1 VIVRTVSAIAF
12 SIALTQITI
21 AEANPICG
29 MKYVSPSQ
37 VEKVLKRQK
46 KLSPNAI
53 DPLYTS
59 YLDQSS
65 RTEIVLWAFTRS
77 GNPSHP
83 SVICRKMTLESKGWM
98 MRMDARCGGPKAAC
112 DKMVSDF
119 SELNRKISQEFQ
131 KKPN

>member
-1 VIVRTVSAIAF
+1 VIARTSSAIAF
-12 SIALTQITI
+12 SIALNQVTT

-29 MKYVSPSQ
+29 LKYISPSQ
-37 VEKVLKRQK
+37 VEKTLKRQK
-46 KLSPNAI
+46 KLSPNSA
-53 DPLYTS
+53 DSLYTS
-59 YLDQSS
+59 YLDQSL

-83 SVICRKMTLESKGWM
+83 SVICRRMTLESNGWM

-119 SELNRKISQEFQ
+119 SELNRKISQDLQ
-131 KKPN
+131 K

>member
-1 VIVRTVSAIAF
+1 VIARTLAIVF
-12 SIALTQITI
+12 SIALNQVTA

-29 MKYVSPSQ
+29 LKYVSPSQ

-46 KLSPNAI
+46 KLSPNSA
-53 DPLYTS
+53 DSLYTS

-83 SVICRKMTLESKGWM
+83 SVICRRMTLESKGWM

-119 SELNRKISQEFQ
+119 SNLNRKISQELR
-131 KKPN
+131 K